1 VQTLKLIILT
11 LGLISCVNSNKP
23 NDMGLFKKNKQDS
36 KFDLDKILKMDDETS
51 ILIEI
56 DEYLNGKSEY
66 CEKID
71 KLNESQ
77 LTFIIIENLERE
89 INNGGFNQFYFNSS
103 GDFSHETI
111 DELIKIGA
119 NKTADIVKKANSQFP
134 DNKVPKDRTE
144 RQEILEQ
151 IEDKANEIW
160 DTCDN
165 DFYKYEDKIGA
176 LLIEFVKANKTDFE
190 K

>member
-1 VQTLKLIILT
+1 
-11 LGLISCVNSNKP
+11 
-23 NDMGLFKKNKQDS
+23 
-36 KFDLDKILKMDDETS
+36 MDDETR
-51 ILIEI
+51 ILIAI
-56 DEYLNGKSEY
+56 DEYLNEKSEY

-77 LTFIIIENLERE
+77 KTFIIIENLERE
-89 INNGGFNQFYFNSS
+89 INNGGFNQFYYNSS

-111 DELIKIGA
+111 DALIKIGA
-119 NKTADIVKKANSQFP
+119 NKTAEIVTKANSQFP

-144 RQEILEQ
+144 RQVILEQ
-151 IEDKANEIW
+151 IEEKANEIW
-160 DTCDN
+160 ESCDN
-165 DFYKYEDKIGA
+165 DFYKYEDKIGG

>member
-1 VQTLKLIILT
+1 
-11 LGLISCVNSNKP
+11 
-23 NDMGLFKKNKQDS
+23 MGLFKKNKQDS
-36 KFDLDKILKMDDETS
+36 KFNLDKILKMDDETS
-51 ILIEI
+51 ILIAI
-56 DEYLNGKSEY
+56 DEYLNEKSEY

-77 LTFIIIENLERE
+77 KTFIIIENLERE

-111 DELIKIGA
+111 DALIKIGA
-119 NKTADIVKKANSQFP
+119 NKTAEIVTKANSQFP

-151 IEDKANEIW
+151 IEEKANEIW
-160 DTCDN
+160 ETCDN
-165 DFYKYEDKIGA
+165 DFYKYEDKIGG